1 MEDIAMTKNIFSQII
16 VFIATILM
24 ILMFFF
30 PNVKS
35 VKSIITE
42 RLDVITFLLVIG
54 LYIKDMMKS
63 NI

>member
-1 MEDIAMTKNIFSQII
+1 MTKNIFSQII

-35 VKSIITE
+35 VKSIITD